1 MADPIKVCL
10 FDAYGTLF
18 DLHSAVARHAAAV
31 GPSAAVLSEIWRN
44 KQLEYSWIRSA
55 MAPPA
60 DGWKDFWSLTQD
72 ALDFAMA
79 KLRVEDRDLRQ
90 ALLDAYLTLSAFP
103 EVRTTLQRLKQNG
116 MRTAI
121 ISNGTRA
128 MLASAL
134 SSAGLDGLIDLV
146 ISADEVKIFKP
157 SPKLYQLVPQQL
169 GVAPHE
175 VLFHSSNAWDAA
187 SAASFGFRVA
197 RIDRTPQPREY
208 GFASILIER
217 PDLSEIPDIVRGLMP
232 A

>member
-1 MADPIKVCL
+1 MTDPIKVCL

-31 GPSAAVLSEIWRN
+31 GPSGTILSELWRN

-55 MAPPA
+55 MAPPV
-60 DGWKDFWSLTQD
+60 DGWKDFWSLTQE

-79 KLRVEDRDLRQ
+79 KMEIEDRDLRKD
-90 ALLDAYLTLSAFP
+90 LLDAYLTLSAFP
-103 EVRTTLQRLKQNG
+103 EVRTTLERLKDGG

-128 MLASAL
+128 MLDSAL
-134 SSAGLDGLIDLV
+134 SSAGLDQLIDLV
-146 ISADEVKIFKP
+146 VSADEVRIFKP
-157 SPKLYQLVPQQL
+157 SPKLYQLVPQKL

-187 SAASFGFRVA
+187 AAGSFGFQVA
-197 RIDRTPQPREY
+197 RIDRTRQPREY
-208 GFASILIER
+208 GFASIAIER
-217 PDLSEIPDIVRGLMP
+217 PDLSEIPDIVREFMP
-232 A
+232 V

>member
-1 MADPIKVCL
+1 MPIKVCL

-31 GPSAAVLSEIWRN
+31 GPSAAVLSEVWRN

-60 DGWKDFWSLTQD
+60 DGWKDFWILTQD

-79 KLRVEDRDLRQ
+79 RLQVDDPGLRKD
-90 ALLDAYLTLSAFP
+90 LLDAYLTLSAFP
-103 EVRTTLQRLKQNG
+103 EVRAVLERLKAEG

-121 ISNGTRA
+121 ISNGTQA
-128 MLASAL
+128 MLNSAL
-134 SSAGLDGLIDLV
+134 TSAGLDGLIDLV
-146 ISADEVKIFKP
+146 VSADEVKVFKP
-157 SPKLYQLVPQQL
+157 SPKIYQLIPQRL
-169 GVAPHE
+169 GVSPQE

-197 RIDRTPQPREY
+197 RIDRTRQPREY
-208 GFASILIER
+208 AFASMMIER
-217 PDLSEIPDIVRGLMP
+217 PDLSDIPGIVREFMYV
-232 A
+232 